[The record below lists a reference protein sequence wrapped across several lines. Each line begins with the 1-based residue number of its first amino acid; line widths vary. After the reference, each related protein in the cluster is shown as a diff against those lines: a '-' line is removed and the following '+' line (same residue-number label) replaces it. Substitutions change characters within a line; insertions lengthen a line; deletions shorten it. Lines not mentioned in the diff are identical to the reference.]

1 MGVPVS
7 DDSGYPLD
15 DPKHPANAGASKGLR
30 ESLVTSGLRRGDRV
44 RDVKTGRTGSV
55 IHQQKSNWQDGTLV
69 MVRLDGDDPTVNPL
83 VRWAADLDL
92 ITRNPARQE
101 RRG

>member
-1 MGVPVS
+1 
-7 DDSGYPLD
+7 L
-15 DPKHPANAGASKGLR
+15 A
-30 ESLVTSGLRRGDRV
+30 TSGLRRGDRV

-55 IHQQKSNWQDGTLV
+55 IHQQKSSWQDGTLV
-69 MVRLDGDDPTVNPL
+69 MVRLDGDDPSVNPL
-83 VRWAADLDL
+83 IRWATDLDL